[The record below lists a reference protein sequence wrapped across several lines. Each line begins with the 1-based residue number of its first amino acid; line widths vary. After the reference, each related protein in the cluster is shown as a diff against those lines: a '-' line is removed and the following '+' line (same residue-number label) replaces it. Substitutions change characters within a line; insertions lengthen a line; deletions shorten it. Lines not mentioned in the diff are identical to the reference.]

1 MSVVLILILAS
12 LAMAL
17 LFLGAFIWAVRS
29 GQFEDMHTPS
39 VRVLLDEPDFER
51 KFGAARDAV
60 TQSFAA
66 RQDGLRTAG
75 AVDEAISS
83 KP

>member
-12 LAMAL
+12 LTMAL

-29 GQFEDMHTPS
+29 GQFDDMHTPS
-39 VRVLLDEPDFER
+39 VRVLLDEPDFGK

-60 TQSFAA
+60 APSLAP
-66 RQDGLRTAG
+66 RQDGHRDG
-75 AVDEAISS
+75 AAADGAISF

>member
-1 MSVVLILILAS
+1 MSVILILILAS
-12 LAMAL
+12 LATAL

-39 VRVLLDEPDFER
+39 VRVLMDDPQFGRDSGGTADVVAPSPAAGQAGPRDGGVIDESIPC
-51 KFGAARDAV
+51 
-60 TQSFAA
+60 
-66 RQDGLRTAG
+66 
-75 AVDEAISS
+75 